1 MRRPAKKRKKEQ
13 PHNQRDL
20 AEYWDI
26 KIVDEQPRGPTQT
39 TLTMWSRTLSRSQ
52 EPKTSNCV
60 LLDDSRHSLSAPQ
73 PLCTRQSPQP
83 VSSSPIVLDEVV
95 ELSDSDVEEVK
106 PKQMRYESSPVMLN
120 ASSPTVQRFNAA
132 MQTVLVDCTQPLDG
146 EDSLPS
152 SPIPAG
158 RVVGAQEPGGEGVAA
173 ALEAIPET
181 PSQSPDLSDQLP
193 ELANIPPLAELHSD
207 PISEFRSEENSLEQH
222 GNSDPL
228 ASITQWYHDNLEQ
241 PGDSAEPSH
250 GSQHSEDAHASG
262 SESPLE
268 GFCSLQNASQMDA
281 SERDLY
287 YNQFQPTRSNT
298 APHAQ
303 PQPAPFTSAAA
314 GRRWAGSGRL
324 AASHSAPVR
333 PVVLS
338 SSAQHGRRS
347 RQQQAAGFTV
357 CNHYAADPF
366 LDVEASL
373 NWEGGGAS
381 RFG

>member
-1 MRRPAKKRKKEQ
+1 
-13 PHNQRDL
+13 
-20 AEYWDI
+20 
-26 KIVDEQPRGPTQT
+26 
-39 TLTMWSRTLSRSQ
+39 MWSRTLSRSQ
-52 EPKTSNCV
+52 EPKTSDCV
-60 LLDDSRHSLSAPQ
+60 LLDDSRHSL
-73 PLCTRQSPQP
+73 QSPQP
-83 VSSSPIVLDEVV
+83 ASSSPIVLDEVV

-106 PKQMRYESSPVMLN
+106 PKRMRYESSPVMLN

-132 MQTVLVDCTQPLDG
+132 MQTVLVDCTQA
-146 EDSLPS
+146 
-152 SPIPAG
+152 AG
-158 RVVGAQEPGGEGVAA
+158 WRGFAAELALLRADRAVGAQEPGGEGVVA
-173 ALEAIPET
+173 ALEVIPET
-181 PSQSPDLSDQLP
+181 PGQSPDLSDQLP

-228 ASITQWYHDNLEQ
+228 ASITQWAT
-241 PGDSAEPSH
+241 PAEPSH

-281 SERDLY
+281 SERDL
-287 YNQFQPTRSNT
+287 
-298 APHAQ
+298 
-303 PQPAPFTSAAA
+303 APFTSAAA

-338 SSAQHGRRS
+338 SSAQNGQRS
-347 RQQQAAGFTV
+347 RQQQAVGFTV